1 MQLNQLVQDTFSRDS
16 MSSIKP
22 FDLSLLGEAFQ
33 LSDAA
38 SLDLPPVRNSP
49 SWGSHLVNT
58 FWGSHLVNTFCFI
71 CLHPGGSHC
80 VNTLCFICLALT
92 MVLFL
97 LSLGSPI
104 LRVLNLASLDFLAN
118 LFATFYVSL
127 GLLIRYH
134 LGAVLYSLRRVLL
147 QFLGNLKVTLTTR
160 KSIKSTRIKIKNARS
175 TNIVIKIEVKRR
187 TRRKGNIRMVVVM
200 ILVKTNQRNTVTR
213 F

>member
-16 MSSIKP
+16 MSSIKT

-97 LSLGSPI
+97 LSLSSPI
-104 LRVLNLASLDFLAN
+104 LRVLNLASLHFLAN

-127 GLLIRYH
+127 GLLIHYH

-160 KSIKSTRIKIKNARS
+160 IKMNARS

-200 ILVKTNQRNTVTR
+200 ILAKTNQRNTVTR